1 MGTEE
6 PFVLFLQLF
15 HKLKYFKISKYIIPA
30 TKNTLLWFNNHHG
43 CCCCCHH
50 PFTQKILDHKETYQN
65 INIEK
70 CLWVTVS
77 QNDIPYKQFYKR
89 FSKSKTKTPNILGKK
104 NAISLRI
111 LFKFVQSC
119 ISQISLTTG
128 TPISITVSAS

>member
-1 MGTEE
+1 MLNGEMGTEE

-77 QNDIPYKQFYKR
+77 QMIFLTNNFIKDFPKAKQKPQTFWE
-89 FSKSKTKTPNILGKK
+89 KK
-104 NAISLRI
+104 YAISLRI
-111 LFKFVQSC
+111 LFKFV
-119 ISQISLTTG
+119 
-128 TPISITVSAS
+128 